1 MILLWLSVFHKNM
14 DMRLITNVYFGH
26 ISINDYQSRFLPKGW
41 KKVGTK
47 PDYFY
52 LTGQTPLL
60 HHASDHQ
67 SGVLT
72 LKTL

>member
-41 KKVGTK
+41 KKVYK
-47 PDYFY
+47 
-52 LTGQTPLL
+52 LEIIIILL
-60 HHASDHQ
+60 DK
-67 SGVLT
+67 LPYYTT
-72 LKTL
+72 LRICNQ